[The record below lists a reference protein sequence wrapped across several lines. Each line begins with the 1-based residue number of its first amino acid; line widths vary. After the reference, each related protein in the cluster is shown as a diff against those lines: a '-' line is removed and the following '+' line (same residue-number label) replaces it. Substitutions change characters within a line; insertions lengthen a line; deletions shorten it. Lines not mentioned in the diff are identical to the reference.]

1 MCSTSGLLSVKA
13 SKVPAEHSCDEMPNL
28 DFLRAAAVVLVL
40 LSHLISFEGYS
51 DLGPFRLNWMGGLG
65 VYFFFVHTC
74 FVLMLSLE
82 RQWKG
87 QGRLALYGSFLIR
100 RIFRIYPLSIAAVVL
115 IVAFR
120 IPQAE
125 MSPQHFSAAS
135 PSLSTIIA
143 NLMLVQGFGRS
154 ILGVMWTLPYEMA
167 MYLFLPWLFLWL
179 SPHKSIERMFLVWL
193 ISVLVGL
200 MFLIHSGWTDGQ
212 YLLLYIPCFLPGV
225 IAYQLQRT
233 HRGRLPAFI
242 WPAVVIGVVLLYLVK
257 HNFMSDYRPKAW
269 LVCLVIGVTA
279 PFFSQ
284 IRTRWIT
291 RPAHLVAKYSYGIYL
306 THLFCIWLCLERL
319 HDVLPRLMRLGLFAG
334 FLVGLP
340 LLLYHTLE
348 EPMVAVGKRVSR
360 RFEAITSRRKILT
373 NPVLVIDNLGSNL
386 AAQNNSSR

>member
-125 MSPQHFSAAS
+125 MSPHHFSAAS

-154 ILGVMWTLPYEMA
+154 ILGV
-167 MYLFLPWLFLWL
+167 
-179 SPHKSIERMFLVWL
+179 
-193 ISVLVGL
+193 
-200 MFLIHSGWTDGQ
+200 
-212 YLLLYIPCFLPGV
+212 
-225 IAYQLQRT
+225 
-233 HRGRLPAFI
+233 
-242 WPAVVIGVVLLYLVK
+242 
-257 HNFMSDYRPKAW
+257 
-269 LVCLVIGVTA
+269 
-279 PFFSQ
+279 
-284 IRTRWIT
+284 
-291 RPAHLVAKYSYGIYL
+291 
-306 THLFCIWLCLERL
+306 
-319 HDVLPRLMRLGLFAG
+319 
-334 FLVGLP
+334 
-340 LLLYHTLE
+340 
-348 EPMVAVGKRVSR
+348 
-360 RFEAITSRRKILT
+360 
-373 NPVLVIDNLGSNL
+373 
-386 AAQNNSSR
+386 